1 MENSQ
6 NYSTD
11 NRIYKF
17 SQDGNA
23 CIIKEPRTPRYW
35 YNYLW
40 NENRYCAQVS
50 QIGHGCSYYLSENA
64 DMCIH
69 GTHSDTPV
77 RLLKEIYGK
86 PFQAAI
92 AESGLKGIMPS
103 YNSIN
108 GEPMSASYT
117 LLKTFLRDEML
128 YQRHGARRKQ
138 VRKRQSAHC
147 LENIIRAENCRYLW
161 LTMQGRFL
169 SIIIIPMARH
179 GIRGR
184 ASDL

>member
-86 PFQAAI
+86 TCFQRYGGCM
-92 AESGLKGIMPS
+92 SGC
-103 YNSIN
+103 
-108 GEPMSASYT
+108 
-117 LLKTFLRDEML
+117 F
-128 YQRHGARRKQ
+128 
-138 VRKRQSAHC
+138 
-147 LENIIRAENCRYLW
+147 
-161 LTMQGRFL
+161 
-169 SIIIIPMARH
+169 
-179 GIRGR
+179 IRGMEPGGNR
-184 ASDL
+184 CGSGSQRTAWRI

>member
-117 LLKTFLRDEML
+117 LLKTFLRDEMGFEGL
-128 YQRHGARRKQ
+128 CVSDY
-138 VRKRQSAHC
+138 
-147 LENIIRAENCRYLW
+147 LRAEKEAEKEAALLQLREQLEGERKEVSELRGDCSLDTACR
-161 LTMQGRFL
+161 G
-169 SIIIIPMARH
+169 
-179 GIRGR
+179 
-184 ASDL
+184 